1 MSRAWE
7 ENVYQVSYLYLWFEK
22 MLTQSWFFSSQ
33 FQDNHWVY
41 INVRQAVTWPWSSRA
56 WVQRCALLNND
67 ALPEVHGHLQSD
79 SPLFYTN
86 RNICLHYYNRLLFTF
101 QPFSPLRL
109 SIRSIVHILFFKLG
123 VMNEQQVF
131 FRTYSSPLCRE
142 KYYFSWIAFS
152 NISCH

>member
-1 MSRAWE
+1 MSTAYE
-7 ENVYQVSYLYLWFEK
+7 ENVYQVSYLYLWFEN
-22 MLTQSWFFSSQ
+22 MLTQSWCFSSQ

-101 QPFSPLRL
+101 QPFSPFRL
-109 SIRSIVHILFFKLG
+109 SIRSIVTSFQTRCDKQATSVFSNLFKPTLW
-123 VMNEQQVF
+123 
-131 FRTYSSPLCRE
+131 E
-142 KYYFSWIAFS
+142 KYYFSWIAFN
-152 NISCH
+152 NISCY